1 MTDFHFNFYQARVH
15 RAKHEFDLA
24 EKFCV
29 EALKFDPRHVGALT
43 LLGDIKAIQGYHDEA
58 RNAFA
63 AAVEIEP
70 KNTSVLVNLASAVK
84 GIGDFDGARA
94 LLEKAITIDS
104 KLAPAFYTLAG
115 IVKFKPGDPLIDD
128 FVRLKKRV
136 YGNAL
141 YRCVACF
148 ALGKVYNDIGEWD
161 LAFEN
166 YAEGNQRRRT
176 SDEYNKAPVFYN
188 AIERFFTPDLL
199 AKGENEG
206 HPSQS
211 PVFVVGM
218 PRSGSTLIEEIL
230 SRSSDIKG
238 LAEPDDINDLFMA
251 SYKQIPSAE
260 YKIKLEPTPGG
271 VDFSGIGEIY
281 VNTMRKIAPG
291 AERLIDKNL
300 LNHAMVGFI
309 RQIFPNA
316 AIIHAKRDPIDT
328 CLSCYFQNFTE
339 GHDYSFDLNNL
350 GKQYAAYAKIMKHWE
365 SIYGAEIF
373 NASYERMIADKDAA
387 IADLFAHIDMPM
399 PDADA
404 LDKPAKRGIPTASA
418 WQARQP
424 IYKTSVKRWKNYE
437 KHLGPL
443 FNALE
448 DAGFD
453 YQET

>member
-1 MTDFHFNFYQARVH
+1 MTDFHFNYYQARVH
-15 RAKHEFDLA
+15 RAKYELDLA
-24 EKFCV
+24 EKFCA

-43 LLGDIKAIQGYHDEA
+43 LLGDIRAIQGHHQEA
-58 RNAFA
+58 REAFT
-63 AAVEIEP
+63 AAVKIEP
-70 KNTSVLVNLASAVK
+70 KNTSLLVNLASAAK
-84 GIGDFDGARA
+84 GMGDFDGARA
-94 LLEKAITIDS
+94 LLEKAIAIDS

-115 IVKFKPGDPLIDD
+115 IVKFKAGDPIIDD

-176 SDEYNKAPVFYN
+176 SDEYNKAPVFYD
-188 AIERFFTPDLL
+188 AIERFFTPDRLSSR
-199 AKGENEG
+199 ESTG
-206 HPSQS
+206 HPSHN

-218 PRSGSTLIEEIL
+218 PRSGSTLIEELL
-230 SRSSDIKG
+230 SRSDAIAG

-251 SYKQIPSAE
+251 SYKQIHVADN
-260 YKIKLEPTPGG
+260 KISLEPAPGG
-271 VDFSGIGEIY
+271 VNFSGIGETY
-281 VNTMRKIAPG
+281 LNAMQNIAPG
-291 AERLIDKNL
+291 AARIIDKNL

-309 RQIFPNA
+309 RLVFPNS

-339 GHDYSFDLNNL
+339 GHDYSFDLGNL
-350 GKQYAAYAKIMKHWE
+350 GRQYAAYAKIMKHWE
-365 SIYGAEIF
+365 AIFGAEIF
-373 NASYERMIADKDAA
+373 NASYERMIADKNAVL
-387 IADLFAHIDMPM
+387 ADLFAHINMPM
-399 PDADA
+399 PDAEA
-404 LDKPAKRGIPTASA
+404 LAKPADRGIPTASA

-424 IYKTSVKRWKNYE
+424 IYKTSVKRWRNYE

-443 FNALE
+443 FQALE
-448 DAGFD
+448 NAGFD
-453 YQET
+453 YSEA